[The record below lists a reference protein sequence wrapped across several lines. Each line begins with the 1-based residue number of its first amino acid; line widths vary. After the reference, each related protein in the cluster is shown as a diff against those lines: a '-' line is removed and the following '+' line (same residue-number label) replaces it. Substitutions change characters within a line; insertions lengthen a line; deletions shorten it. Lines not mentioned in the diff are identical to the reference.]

1 MPNLLLDGEINY
13 PGKTSQYCTHVTGSD
28 PSTAIAFQNDKGPI
42 HYTIFDMLRTPKG
55 TWLMKTPYS
64 ERRKLLEYFYTHYVK
79 GSLMEPYIHLT
90 QCILENKAAFKDRIL
105 DEGGEGVVIKKLNS
119 PYIMGKKPKWIWM
132 KIKQEDEADLI
143 ITGFDPP
150 TKEYTG
156 SSFDSWPYWKDEG
169 GIQIPVS
176 KHYYYGWI
184 GAIQLSAYVNG
195 VLTKICT
202 SAGMDEEIRKDMTE
216 NGNLYLGRVAQI
228 GYMEKTEAGYPR
240 HPKFIALHPDKEA
253 KECTWELTL

>member
-1 MPNLLLDGEINY
+1 M
-13 PGKTSQYCTHVTGSD
+13 
-28 PSTAIAFQNDKGPI
+28 
-42 HYTIFDMLRTPKG
+42 
-55 TWLMKTPYS
+55 
-64 ERRKLLEYFYTHYVK
+64 HYVK
-79 GSLMEPYIHLT
+79 GSIVEPYIHLT
-90 QCILENKAAFKDRIL
+90 QCILDNKVAFKDKIL
-105 DEGGEGVVIKKLNS
+105 DEGGEGVVIKKLDS
-119 PYIMGKKPKWIWM
+119 PYLMGKKPKWVWM

-150 TKEYTG
+150 TREYTG
-156 SSFDSWPYWKDEG
+156 TSFDSWPYWKEEG

-176 KHYYYGWI
+176 KFYYYGWI

-202 SAGMDEEIRKDMTE
+202 SAGMDEETRKDMTE